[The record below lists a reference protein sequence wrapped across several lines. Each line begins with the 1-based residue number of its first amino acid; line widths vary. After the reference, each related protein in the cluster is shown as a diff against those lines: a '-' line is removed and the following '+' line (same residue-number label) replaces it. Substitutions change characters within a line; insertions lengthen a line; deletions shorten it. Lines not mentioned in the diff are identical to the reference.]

1 MTFRPLTCG
10 AVLAA
15 ALISVSAPPVLA
27 QSAGTPKASAAGP
40 SSAQRAAEARVET
53 RIKQLHSQLHI
64 TAAQAAAWTEF
75 AAVMRENARAI
86 DEAADKRV
94 AALPTMNAVQDLQS
108 YEALAEAHVE
118 RLQKL
123 IPAFVALYDGMSP
136 AQKEIADSVFR
147 GRAEHHQKHR
157 G

>member
-1 MTFRPLTCG
+1 MILRPSLCG

-15 ALISVSAPPVLA
+15 ALVSVSALPALA
-27 QSAGTPKASAAGP
+27 QSSGTPVAAAAAP
-40 SSAQRAAEARVET
+40 SSAERAAGARVEA

-64 TAAQAAAWTEF
+64 TAAQAAAWNEF
-75 AAVMRENARAI
+75 AGVMRENARAI
-86 DEAADKRV
+86 DEVADKRA

-136 AQKEIADSVFR
+136 GQKEIADSVFR
-147 GRAEHHQKHR
+147 GRSERHQKRR